1 MRHTRK
7 KTIRN
12 KTKIRSKPR
21 SKSSK
26 QKGGEPVETF
36 IFRSDKI
43 SMRSIP
49 SNYKQIGIIH
59 LTESTAVNAIRELGT
74 GIANIFGSKGFDNTI
89 FDTLRN
95 DTLNSLM
102 NKLAKNQK
110 VYNVRMDYETNPQ
123 GTIFLHVYGDLCEP
137 IVVKQNVLKI

>member
-1 MRHTRK
+1 MRYSIKNKNKRK
-7 KTIRN
+7 NKRKT
-12 KTKIRSKPR
+12 
-21 SKSSK
+21 SK

-36 IFRSDKI
+36 IFKSDKI

-59 LTESTAVNAIRELGT
+59 LTESTAVNVIREFGT

-89 FDTLRN
+89 FDSLRN
-95 DTLNSLM
+95 ETLKSLLS
-102 NKLAKNQK
+102 KLTYNQR
-110 VYNVRMDYETNPQ
+110 VYNTKMDFETNPQ

-137 IVVKQNVLKI
+137 IVVKQNVLKL

>member
-1 MRHTRK
+1 MRYSIKNKNKRK
-7 KTIRN
+7 NKRKT
-12 KTKIRSKPR
+12 
-21 SKSSK
+21 SK

-36 IFRSDKI
+36 IFKSDKI

-59 LTESTAVNAIRELGT
+59 LTESTAVNAIREFGT

-89 FDTLRN
+89 FDSLRN
-95 DTLNSLM
+95 ETLKSLLS
-102 NKLAKNQK
+102 KLTNNQR
-110 VYNVRMDYETNPQ
+110 VYNTKMDFETNPQ

-137 IVVKQNVLKI
+137 IVVKQNVLKL